1 MRKVL
6 TGKDI
11 NFATLQTD
19 QETNR
24 NSKMI
29 QTLMRKDVNGM
40 FLFYMQKDN
49 VSIDQGFILP
59 PGLNEEEVNQFKFEF
74 MTLFERYA
82 KLANKQSLRPNGLKG
97 GK

>member
-6 TGKDI
+6 SGKEIKSSVLELDK
-11 NFATLQTD
+11 
-19 QETNR
+19 ETNR

-40 FLFYMQKDN
+40 FLFFMHKDS

-59 PGLNEEEVNQFKFEF
+59 PGLNEAEVEQFKFEF
-74 MTLFERYA
+74 MNLFERYA
-82 KLANKQSLRPNGLKG
+82 KLANKRK
-97 GK
+97 